1 MITWLTHFLERG
13 KFAEL
18 DLPAMT
24 LGCAESLQGSK
35 AMIRPQSIV
44 WFERCFLGAIGIGLV
59 NSALNWSKMQDAM
72 AATPGADALPGGFL
86 IGMMVVGIVI
96 NLVLWYFAARRRS
109 NVAKWIIVVFFALG
123 LIGLARTLVTGIAA
137 PTMNILAYVAFA
149 LQAFG
154 VYLLF
159 QSDAKA
165 WFAGRRDNN
174 LTQTF
179 S

>member
-1 MITWLTHFLERG
+1 MWPTHFLERG
-13 KFAEL
+13 EFAAL

-24 LGCAESLQGSK
+24 LGCTESIQGSK

-44 WFERCFLGAIGIGLV
+44 WFERCFLGAIGIGVV
-59 NSALNWSKMQDAM
+59 NSALNWSKMQDAV
-72 AATPGADALPGGFL
+72 AATPGASVLPGGFL
-86 IGMMVVGIVI
+86 IGTMVVGIII
-96 NLVLWYFAARRRS
+96 NLVLWYFTARRRS

-123 LIGLARTLVTGIAA
+123 LLGLVRTLVTGIAA
-137 PTMNILAYVAFA
+137 PTMNIFAYVALA
-149 LQAFG
+149 LQAVG

-165 WFAGRRDNN
+165 WFAGRRDND